1 MFLNYIKDFYV
12 KKKLKKSLH
21 NVKSNILSV
30 GIQTVGLLIDASHFS
45 EKDALIKELIANG
58 IPEKSIKTIVYKDRF
73 KSNEVNS
80 QLGFSDKHLNWK
92 GEIKNPNVNDF
103 INEEFDLLI
112 SFYDV
117 EKAILMLITHNSKAV
132 FKVGFSTIDKKLNHL
147 TIDTNVKNYK
157 VFTAELFRYLKLFKQ
172 NIIQ

>member
-12 KKKLKKSLH
+12 KKKLKNSLH

-45 EKDALIKELIANG
+45 EKEAFIQELTANG
-58 IPEKSIKTIVYKDRF
+58 IPEQNIKVIVYKDRF
-73 KSNEVNS
+73 KLNEVNS
-80 QLGFSDKHLNWK
+80 QLGFSDKNLNWN
-92 GEIKNPNVNDF
+92 GEITNPNVNDF
-103 INEEFDLLI
+103 INEKFDLLI

-117 EKAILMLITHNSKAV
+117 EKAILMLITHNSKAA
-132 FKVGFSTIDKKLNHL
+132 FKVGFSSVDKRLNHL
-147 TIDTNVKNYK
+147 MIDTNLQNYK

-172 NIIQ
+172 NITQ